1 MSLVFFLIMSKVK
14 SAILKVGSKLKEQNR
29 VSKIVCFFI
38 GFFFNLLGIIC
49 VAIWKYIFC
58 NNSEKTKYCTRAS
71 MLGMLTNLIVCCKIF
86 SFIMFHPFNKK
97 DLKPVK
103 YPVNITDNSV
113 FFEDFFD
120 REMMRMNKIIE
131 NQYRMFDKAFLEQEK
146 EFEKYQKQNSGKK
159 EDKNIRKEIRND
171 KNGYQETIIE
181 KTSPNSYEKII
192 KKEYIGNKKEN
203 KQQKDSKSKNNKNI
217 QNSKKSNNK

>member
-1 MSLVFFLIMSKVK
+1 
-14 SAILKVGSKLKEQNR
+14 
-29 VSKIVCFFI
+29 
-38 GFFFNLLGIIC
+38 
-49 VAIWKYIFC
+49 
-58 NNSEKTKYCTRAS
+58 
-71 MLGMLTNLIVCCKIF
+71 
-86 SFIMFHPFNKK
+86 
-97 DLKPVK
+97 
-103 YPVNITDNSV
+103 
-113 FFEDFFD
+113 
-120 REMMRMNKIIE
+120 MRMNKIIE

-159 EDKNIRKEIRND
+159 DDKNIRKEIRND

>member
-1 MSLVFFLIMSKVK
+1 MSKVK

-29 VSKIVCFFI
+29 ASKIVCFFI

-131 NQYRMFDKAFLEQEK
+131 NQYKMFDKAFLEQEK

-192 KKEYIGNKKEN
+192 KKEYIGNKKGN

>member
-1 MSLVFFLIMSKVK
+1 MSKVK

-103 YPVNITDNSV
+103 HPVNITDNSV

-131 NQYRMFDKAFLEQEK
+131 NQYKMFDKAFLEQEK